1 MKRLVFLLVAF
12 TCTMFTSIASAD
24 VGFDKGKPLQTYTG
38 SSQQTFISSDIVF
51 TVDRQTPVVC
61 VAQDKQYPEIRFL
74 AKAANVDPFTF
85 IDPGICLQVYKN
97 YNVQRV
103 CVQNCLSTARHVQ
116 LNFVIFS

>member
-12 TCTMFTSIASAD
+12 TCAMVTSIASAD
-24 VGFDKGKPLQTYTG
+24 VGFDKGKPLQTYTV

-51 TVDRQTPVVC
+51 TVDNQTPVVC
-61 VAQDKQYPEIRFL
+61 VAQDKQYLEIQFL
-74 AKAANVDPFTF
+74 AKAASVDPFTF
-85 IDPGICLQVYKN
+85 IDPGICLQVSKN